1 MEDAFK
7 IGLGFVAGAALVA
20 LARLR
25 QTTTPPIS
33 IRRDVDT
40 SRLEDDLTKVIAAI
54 SEAVVRYEAMGW
66 FNSESFDE
74 RQEATEAAE
83 ALARASALLKRIK
96 GVE

>member
-20 LARLR
+20 LARL

-33 IRRDVDT
+33 IRRVDT
-40 SRLEDDLTKVIAAI
+40 SRLEDDLTKVIAAL